1 MKMASTTE
9 VCKTILDRVDDC
21 LAVGVVDLNTGM
33 LMGVHHSVPYFTQAY
48 LDAVAAAAVE
58 MFRGKNVRR
67 VEEMLSQQRGEVIK
81 DSFEEIF
88 ISSPKVFHFMATI
101 KDKGAVVVM
110 VTKKTVNQGMGWAA
124 IRTNLNAIKGTL
136 P

>member
-1 MKMASTTE
+1 MASTQDI
-9 VCKTILDRVDDC
+9 CKATHEKVDDC

-58 MFRGKNVRR
+58 MFRGKTVRR
-67 VEEMLSQQRGEVIK
+67 IEELLSTQRGEQLK
-81 DSFEEIF
+81 DSFEEVF
-88 ISSPKVFHFMATI
+88 ISSPKTYHFMTVI
-101 KDKGAVVVM
+101 KEKGAVVVM
-110 VTKKTVNQGMGWAA
+110 ITKKSTNQGMGWAA
-124 IRTNLNAIKGTL
+124 LRSCLPGVKATL

>member
-1 MKMASTTE
+1 MASTTE
-9 VCKTILDRVDDC
+9 VCKAVLEKVDDC
-21 LAVGVVDLNTGM
+21 VAVGVVDLNTGM
-33 LMGVHHSVPYFTQAY
+33 LLGVHHSVPYFTQAY

-67 VEEMLSQQRGEVIK
+67 VEELLSQQRGEPLK

-124 IRTNLNAIKGTL
+124 IRNNMNAIKGTL

>member
-1 MKMASTTE
+1 MANTAD
-9 VCKTILDRVDDC
+9 VCRELVDKVDDC

-33 LMGVHHSVPYFTQAY
+33 LIGVHHTVAYFTQSY

-67 VEEMLSQQRGEVIK
+67 VEELLSKQRGVDLK

-88 ISSPKVFHFMATI
+88 ISSPKVYHFMMIIREKSA
-101 KDKGAVVVM
+101 AVVM
-110 VTKKTVNQGMGWAA
+110 VTKKTTNQGMGWSALRNS
-124 IRTNLNAIKGTL
+124 IDDITL
-136 P
+136 TLA

>member
-1 MKMASTTE
+1 MASTQE
-9 VCKTILDRVDDC
+9 ICKTTLEKVDDC

-33 LMGVHHSVPYFTQAY
+33 LMGVHHTVPYFTQAY

-58 MFRGKNVRR
+58 MFRGKTVRR
-67 VEEMLSQQRGEVIK
+67 VEELLSSNRGDSVK
-81 DSFEEIF
+81 DSFEEVF
-88 ISSPKVFHFMATI
+88 VSSPKTFHFMTVI

-124 IRTNLNAIKGTL
+124 LRNSLTAIKATL

>member
-1 MKMASTTE
+1 MASTTE
-9 VCKTILDRVDDC
+9 VCKGITEKVDDC

-33 LMGVHHSVPYFTQAY
+33 LMGVHHTVPHFTQAY

-67 VEEMLSQQRGEVIK
+67 VEELLSQQRGEVIK

-88 ISSPKVFHFMATI
+88 ISSPKVFHFMATV

-124 IRTNLNAIKGTL
+124 IRTNMNSIKGTL

>member
-1 MKMASTTE
+1 MASTNE
-9 VCKTILDRVDDC
+9 VCKGILEKVDDC
-21 LAVGVVDLNTGM
+21 VAVGVVDLNTGM
-33 LMGVHHSVPYFTQAY
+33 LMGVHHTVPYFTQAY

-67 VEEMLSQQRGEVIK
+67 VEELLSQQRGEPIK

-88 ISSPKVFHFMATI
+88 ISSPKVYHFMATI
-101 KDKGAVVVM
+101 KEKGAVVVM
-110 VTKKTVNQGMGWAA
+110 VTKKTVNQGMGWSAIRNNLAA
-124 IRTNLNAIKGTL
+124 IRNTL

>member
-1 MKMASTTE
+1 MASTTD
-9 VCKTILDRVDDC
+9 VCRGILEKVDDC

-33 LMGVHHSVPYFTQAY
+33 LMGVYHSVPYFTQAY

-67 VEEMLSQQRGEVIK
+67 VEEMLSTQRGEPIK

-88 ISSPKVFHFMATI
+88 VSSPKVFHFMATI

-124 IRTNLNAIKGTL
+124 IRNNLSAIKGTL

>member
-1 MKMASTTE
+1 MASTTE
-9 VCKTILDRVDDC
+9 VCRTILEKVDDC

-33 LMGVHHSVPYFTQAY
+33 LMGVYHSVPYFTQAY

-67 VEEMLSQQRGEVIK
+67 VEEMLSQQRGETIK

-124 IRTNLNAIKGTL
+124 VRTNLNAIKGTL

>member
-1 MKMASTTE
+1 MASTTD
-9 VCKTILDRVDDC
+9 VCKTVHDKVDDC

-48 LDAVAAAAVE
+48 LDAGAAAAVE

-67 VEEMLSQQRGEVIK
+67 VEELLSQQRGQPIK

-101 KDKGAVVVM
+101 KDKESVVVM
-110 VTKKTVNQGMGWAA
+110 ITKKTVNQGMGWASLRA
-124 IRTNLNAIKGTL
+124 NLNNIKGTL

>member
-1 MKMASTTE
+1 MATTTE
-9 VCKTILDRVDDC
+9 VCRQVQEKVEDA
-21 LAVGVVDLNTGM
+21 LAVGVIDLNTGM
-33 LMGVHHSVPYFTQAY
+33 LMGVHHNVPYFTQPY

-67 VEEMLSQQRGEVIK
+67 VEELLGATRGEPIQ

-88 ISSPKVFHFMATI
+88 VSSPRVFHFMTTI
-101 KDKGAVVVM
+101 ADKSAVVVM
-110 VTKKTVNQGMGWAA
+110 VTKKTMNQGMGWAMLRA
-124 IRTNLNAIKGTL
+124 NLELIRQTL

>member
-1 MKMASTTE
+1 MASTTDI
-9 VCKTILDRVDDC
+9 CKGVLEKVDDC

-33 LMGVHHSVPYFTQAY
+33 LMGVYHSVPYFTQAY

-67 VEEMLSQQRGEVIK
+67 VEEMLSQQRGEAIK

-88 ISSPKVFHFMATI
+88 ISSPRVFHFMATI

>member
-1 MKMASTTE
+1 MANTTE
-9 VCKTILDRVDDC
+9 VCKSIHEKVDDC

-33 LMGVHHSVPYFTQAY
+33 LMGVFHSVPYFTQAY

-67 VEEMLSQQRGEVIK
+67 VEELLSQQRGEPIK

-88 ISSPKVFHFMATI
+88 ISSPKVFHFMTTI
-101 KDKGAVVVM
+101 KEKGAVIVM

-124 IRTNLNAIKGTL
+124 LRNNVAAIKGTL

>member
-1 MKMASTTE
+1 MANTTE
-9 VCKTILDRVDDC
+9 VCKSILEKVEDC
-21 LAVGVVDLNTGM
+21 VAVGVVDLNTGM
-33 LMGVHHSVPYFTQAY
+33 LLGVHHNVPYFTQAY

-67 VEEMLSQQRGEVIK
+67 IEELLSQQRGDTIK

-88 ISSPKVFHFMATI
+88 ISSPKVFHFMITVKEMSA
-101 KDKGAVVVM
+101 AVVM
-110 VTKKTVNQGMGWAA
+110 VTKKGANQGMGWAA
-124 IRTNLNAIKGTL
+124 LRNNLNAIKATL

>member
-1 MKMASTTE
+1 MASTNE
-9 VCKTILDRVDDC
+9 VCKTVHEKVDDC
-21 LAVGVVDLNTGM
+21 VAVGVVDLNTGM

-67 VEEMLSQQRGEVIK
+67 VEELLSQQRGEAIK

-124 IRTNLNAIKGTL
+124 LRNNLAAIKGTL

>member
-1 MKMASTTE
+1 MASTTDA
-9 VCKTILDRVDDC
+9 CKHVHDRVEDC

-67 VEEMLSQQRGEVIK
+67 VEELISQTRGEPIK

-88 ISSPKVFHFMATI
+88 VSSPKVFHFMATI

-124 IRTNLNAIKGTL
+124 IRTNMNAIKGTL

>member
-1 MKMASTTE
+1 MASTTD
-9 VCKTILDRVDDC
+9 VCKGMLDKVDDC

-33 LMGVHHSVPYFTQAY
+33 LMGVYHSVPYFTQAY

-67 VEEMLSQQRGEVIK
+67 VEEMLSQQRGEPIK

-124 IRTNLNAIKGTL
+124 IRTNLNSIKGTL

>member
-1 MKMASTTE
+1 MASTQE
-9 VCKTILDRVDDC
+9 VCRATLEKVDDC

-33 LMGVHHSVPYFTQAY
+33 LMGVHHTVPYFTQAY

-58 MFRGKNVRR
+58 MFRGKTVRR
-67 VEEMLSQQRGEVIK
+67 IEELLSSQRGEQLK
-81 DSFEEIF
+81 DSFEEVF
-88 ISSPKVFHFMATI
+88 ISSPKVFHFMTVI

-110 VTKKTVNQGMGWAA
+110 ITKKTTNQGMGWAA
-124 IRTNLNAIKGTL
+124 LRNSLNAVKATL

>member
-1 MKMASTTE
+1 MASTTE
-9 VCKTILDRVDDC
+9 VCRTLHEKVDDC

-67 VEEMLSQQRGEVIK
+67 VEELLSGQRGEAIK

-124 IRTNLNAIKGTL
+124 IRTNLNLIKGTL